1 MKMINHMKKIVAIMI
16 LIVTTVTTNSNAQGG
31 AADRRNELYLG
42 LKGGINYS
50 NVYDSQGEKFEAESK
65 VGFVGG
71 AFLTIPIGTFF
82 GVQPEVLFSQKG
94 FKGTGMLLGTPY
106 TITRTTSYIDVP
118 VLFSV
123 KPGPGV
129 TLMAGPQFSYLI
141 RQKDEVSNSINSER
155 QIQEFENDDLRRN
168 MLCFLGGIDFNFSNV
183 VLGTRIGW
191 DIQNNNGDGTST
203 TPRYKNTWLQATIG
217 FGF

>member
-1 MKMINHMKKIVAIMI
+1 MINRIKKIIGIMI
-16 LIVTTVTTNSNAQGG
+16 VIVTTITTSSQAQVG
-31 AADRRNELYLG
+31 AADRRNELYVG
-42 LKGGINYS
+42 IKGGINYS
-50 NVYDSQGEKFEAESK
+50 NVYDTQGEQFEADSK

-71 AFLTIPIGTFF
+71 AFLTIPIGTYF
-82 GVQPEVLFSQKG
+82 GLQPEVLYSQKG

-106 TITRTTSYIDVP
+106 TISRTTSYIDVP

-123 KPGPGV
+123 KPGPV
-129 TLMAGPQFSYLI
+129 ITLMAGPQFSYLL

-183 VLGTRIGW
+183 VVGTRIGW